1 MSQQSIPAA
10 EERPSGVRRAALGVG
25 LLIVA
30 PLLVV
35 GCASGADDAGGHRT
49 SAAAATPGTSRST
62 PVATPSTGNAAG
74 SAQKLADLDGL
85 GRPAAMYQQVL
96 DALAPRC
103 KEDRPRLAAV
113 IASTLDDLK
122 KNGVD
127 DEDGFGILQHME
139 QAVPAGKPRVTCTS
153 AAAAYATERK
163 GG

>member
-1 MSQQSIPAA
+1 M
-10 EERPSGVRRAALGVG
+10 
-25 LLIVA
+25 
-30 PLLVV
+30 
-35 GCASGADDAGGHRT
+35 
-49 SAAAATPGTSRST
+49 
-62 PVATPSTGNAAG
+62 
-74 SAQKLADLDGL
+74 ADLDGL

-96 DALAPRC
+96 VALAPRC

-139 QAVPAGKPRVTCTS
+139 QAVAAGKPRVTCAS
-153 AAAAYATERK
+153 AAVAYATERK